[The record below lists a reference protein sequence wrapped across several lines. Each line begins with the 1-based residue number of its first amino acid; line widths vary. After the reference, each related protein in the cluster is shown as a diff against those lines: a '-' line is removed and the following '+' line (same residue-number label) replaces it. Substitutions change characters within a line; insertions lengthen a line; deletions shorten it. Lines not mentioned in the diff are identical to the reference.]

1 MHTGVGWLPLR
12 ICDTVHSITACC
24 LISSPAGK
32 AIYLLPAR
40 ARTSSFVTTKRA
52 PTGVTLANN
61 VADNVHDQ
69 LSGIVHQELDAAAAG
84 ELSPV
89 TPPPYVPKNS
99 KEERV

>member
-12 ICDTVHSITACC
+12 IRDTAHSITACC
-24 LISSPAGK
+24 LITSPAGK

-61 VADNVHDQ
+61 EHDQ
-69 LSGIVHQELDAAAAG
+69 VSGIVHQELDAAAAG

-99 KEERV
+99 KEGRV